1 MNPLRALAFAPPP
14 KASLPRLGVAALAS
28 GLALAAAGLD
38 GPLALASALG
48 AAGAAF
54 AVALPRADAGAA
66 HGREARDMD
75 DLLIHSQKM
84 SVLGELSSGIAH
96 EINTPLGIIG
106 QETELLQLIASR
118 SEFSS
123 LDSSAELLE
132 RIDQISIQVERC
144 GEITHQLL
152 DFARKTK
159 AVLQTVNLGELVED
173 MTRLVEREAGY
184 QNITITRRY
193 RDGKRTIS
201 TDPSLLRQVVLNLLQ
216 NAVQAVERDGMVTVG
231 TRISGQQAEI
241 EVTDTGCGIQ
251 PENLQRIFDPFFT
264 TKPPGQGTGLGLSI
278 CMKIMHRLGG
288 HIRVRSSP
296 GQGAVFTLLLP
307 VAGPESAN
315 THDNPPSA
323 YQGDR
328 HE

>member
-1 MNPLRALAFAPPP
+1 MNPLRGLALAPQPGTG
-14 KASLPRLGVAALAS
+14 LPRLGMAALAS
-28 GLALAAAGLD
+28 GLALAAAAMD
-38 GPLALASALG
+38 GPLALGAALG
-48 AAGAAF
+48 ATTAAF
-54 AVALPRADAGAA
+54 VAVLPWPGTQPP
-66 HGREARDMD
+66 GQARDMD

-106 QETELLQLIASR
+106 QETELLQIIASR
-118 SEFSS
+118 PEFASI
-123 LDSSAELLE
+123 DAGPELRE
-132 RIDQISIQVERC
+132 RIDQISTQVERC

-159 AVLQTVNLGELVED
+159 AVLQTVNLGQLVED

-184 QNITITRRY
+184 QNIAITRRY
-193 RDGKRTIS
+193 RDGNRTIA

-216 NAVQAVERDGMVTVG
+216 NAVQAVERDGMVTVA
-231 TRISGQQAEI
+231 TRISGRQAEV
-241 EVTDTGCGIQ
+241 EVSDTGCGIP

-288 HIRVRSSP
+288 HIRVRSNP

-307 VAGPESAN
+307 VAGPDSAQAP
-315 THDNPPSA
+315 DNPA
-323 YQGDR
+323 NGNQGDR

>member
-1 MNPLRALAFAPPP
+1 MNPLRALAHAHLP
-14 KASLPRLGVAALAS
+14 KASLPRLGMAALAS

-48 AAGAAF
+48 T
-54 AVALPRADAGAA
+54 VATVFVVVFPRADAGTGC
-66 HGREARDMD
+66 HARDMD
-75 DLLIHSQKM
+75 DILIHSQKM

-106 QETELLQLIASR
+106 QETELLQLVATR

-123 LDSSAELLE
+123 LEARSELLE
-132 RIDQISIQVERC
+132 RIDQISTQVERC

-152 DFARKTK
+152 DFARKTR

-184 QNITITRRY
+184 QNITIMRRY
-193 RDGKRTIS
+193 RDGKQTIS
-201 TDPSLLRQVVLNLLQ
+201 TDPSLVRQVVLNLLQ

-231 TRISGQQAEI
+231 TRLSDRQAEI
-241 EVTDTGCGIQ
+241 EVADTGCGIP
-251 PENLQRIFDPFFT
+251 PENLQRIFDPFYT

-307 VAGPESAN
+307 VAGPESAD
-315 THDNPPSA
+315 TPDTPPSG

>member
-1 MNPLRALAFAPPP
+1 MNPLRALALAPHP
-14 KASLPRLGVAALAS
+14 KVGLPRLGMAALAS
-28 GLALAAAGLD
+28 GLALGAAATD
-38 GPLALASALG
+38 GPLALGAALG
-48 AAGAAF
+48 AAVTAFGAA
-54 AVALPRADAGAA
+54 LPWSGKQSP
-66 HGREARDMD
+66 GQARDMD

-118 SEFSS
+118 PEFAALKASP
-123 LDSSAELLE
+123 ELLE
-132 RIDQISIQVERC
+132 RIDQISTQVERC
-144 GEITHQLL
+144 GDITHQLL

-193 RDGKRTIS
+193 RDGKRLIS
-201 TDPSLLRQVVLNLLQ
+201 TDPSLVRQVVLNLLQ
-216 NAVQAVERDGMVTVG
+216 NAVQAVESDGMVTVS

-241 EVTDTGCGIQ
+241 EVADTGSGIP

-288 HIRVRSSP
+288 HIRVRSNP

-307 VAGPESAN
+307 VAGPESAQ
-315 THDNPPSA
+315 TSDNPASGN
-323 YQGDR
+323 QGDR